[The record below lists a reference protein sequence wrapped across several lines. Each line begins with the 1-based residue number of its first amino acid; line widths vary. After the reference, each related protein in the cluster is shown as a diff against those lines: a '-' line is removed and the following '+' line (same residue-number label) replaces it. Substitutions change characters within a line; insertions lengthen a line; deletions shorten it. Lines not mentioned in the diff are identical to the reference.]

1 MLEVKNL
8 SFRYRRR
15 GRMILDGLNLTIEP
29 GNVYGLLGSNGV
41 GKSTLLYLICGV
53 LMPNEGDVELEGV
66 KTYRRL
72 PATLSEIF
80 IVPEEIELPRIILS
94 DFVRANSVFYP
105 NFSMDDMRRYLN
117 SFGMEE
123 DIHLGELSMG
133 QKKKVFISFALACH
147 TKLLLMDEP
156 TNGLDI
162 PGKSSFRRIV
172 AGEMTDDRSIVISTH
187 QVRDIDRLLDHV
199 ILMDNTH
206 VLMNESVMNITNK
219 LKFEVS
225 DNREDIANA
234 LYAQPAI
241 EGTFIV
247 SRNTNGAET
256 EINLESLF
264 ELAMAKPELI
274 NQMFNVEK

>member
-8 SFRYRRR
+8 SFKYRRR
-15 GRMILDGLNLTIEP
+15 GRMVLDGLNLSIRP

-53 LMPNEGDVELEGV
+53 LIPNDGEVLFEGE
-66 KTYRRL
+66 KTCRRL
-72 PATLSEIF
+72 PSTLSDMF
-80 IVPEEIELPRIILS
+80 IVPEEIELPRIRLS
-94 DFVRANSVFYP
+94 QYVKANAAFYP
-105 NFSMDDMRRYLN
+105 KFSKGDMRRYLK
-117 SFGMEE
+117 SFGMED

-172 AGEMTDDRSIVISTH
+172 AGEMTDDRSIIISTH

-199 ILMDNTH
+199 VLMDNTH
-206 VLMNESVMNITNK
+206 VLLSESVVDITKK
-219 LKFEVS
+219 LKFELS
-225 DNREDIANA
+225 DDREAIAGA
-234 LYAQPAI
+234 LYAQPGI

-247 SRNTNGAET
+247 SKNIDGEET

-264 ELAMAKPELI
+264 ELSMAKPELI
-274 NQMFNVEK
+274 NQMFNAEK

>member
-53 LMPNEGDVELEGV
+53 LIPNDGEVLWDGV
-66 KTYRRL
+66 KTSRRL
-72 PATLSEIF
+72 PVTLSDIF
-80 IVPEEIELPRIILS
+80 IVPEEIELPRIKLS
-94 DFVRANSVFYP
+94 DFVKANSVFYP

-199 ILMDNTH
+199 VLMDNTH

-247 SRNTNGAET
+247 SRNTDGAET